1 LIESFGFDR
10 LTYASDWPV
19 SDQTH
24 RYPTW
29 VAILD
34 DLTASCS
41 AAERPKL
48 FHENA
53 LGFYLPRIKTA
64 ELLIHEPQ

>member
-1 LIESFGFDR
+1 LIESFGFAH
-10 LTYASDWPV
+10 LMYASDWPV
-19 SDQTH
+19 SEQTH

-41 AAERPKL
+41 PTEVRKL
-48 FHENA
+48 FRETA
-53 LGFYLPRIKTA
+53 LAFYRFDG
-64 ELLIHEPQ
+64 